1 MSNARG
7 GDWLYC
13 INRCVGWILPIRF
26 AYADPPLCR
35 WKGPRRPPVA
45 YAAINTS
52 NDAGESTV
60 LIESMLS
67 AIKASLMDAINASNE
82 VSDRSMDKETIR

>member
-1 MSNARG
+1 MVILSEFLCWLDSTNQIRTLGLIQDAR
-7 GDWLYC
+7 W
-13 INRCVGWILPIRF
+13 

-35 WKGPRRPPVA
+35 WKRSRRPPVA

-60 LIESMLS
+60 FIEFMLS
-67 AIKASLMDAINASNE
+67 AIKAALIDAISS
-82 VSDRSMDKETIR
+82 SDG